1 MLDIRFITNFGEWV
15 KVQKPLSRISLGPN
29 KKAGET
35 PVATL
40 ELSPWARRPPLH
52 WNVRIERD
60 ARRYI
65 GTFVLSE
72 TPATT
77 LELSP
82 GRDVRRY
89 IGTFVLSET
98 SAAALYF
105 VLLWRSETLVSVL
118 RE

>member
-1 MLDIRFITNFGEWV
+1 MG
-15 KVQKPLSRISLGPN
+15 KG
-29 KKAGET
+29 AET
-35 PVATL
+35 AVENLPRA
-40 ELSPWARRPPLH
+40 EQ
-52 WNVRIERD
+52 EGGRD

-89 IGTFVLSET
+89 IGPFALSET